1 MALNTPHARRHLPRL
16 LRRGFTTY
24 ISRTGSGPGMGLSIT
39 DPDGSTRD
47 YVGTPAQAIALAAGR
62 RAATGGGWNGE
73 SGAASEHLTYWM
85 GGPMRTSRRRG
96 RGRSETRRVIRH
108 AADQARMDAEDAARG
123 YDRDME

>member
-24 ISRTGSGPGMGLSIT
+24 ISGTGTGPGMGLSIT
-39 DPDGSTRD
+39 ELGGGTRD

-73 SGAASEHLTYWM
+73 AGAASEHLTYWI
-85 GGPMRTSRRRG
+85 GGPMHTSRRG
-96 RGRSETRRVIRH
+96 RGRAEVRRT
-108 AADQARMDAEDAARG
+108 ARMAAENAALG
-123 YDRDME
+123 HDRDME

>member
-24 ISRTGSGPGMGLSIT
+24 IIGTGTGPRMGLSIT
-39 DPDGSTRD
+39 DRDGGTRD

-73 SGAASEHLTYWM
+73 SGAASEDLTYWI
-85 GGPMRTSRRRG
+85 GGPMHDSHRRG
-96 RGRSETRRVIRH
+96 RGRSEVRRATRL
-108 AADQARMDAEDAARG
+108 AADRARMDAEDAARG